1 MHIVGDNKLFDA
13 GRPASGDGTRSLH
26 ETFRKQA
33 VEYLSPGKT
42 LFLEGDNASH
52 VFEVL
57 DGALRI
63 FKIISDGRRVI
74 TGFLYPGDFLG
85 ISLST
90 RYLYS
95 AEAICGTTVRRL
107 SRHQFDAAVNESQR
121 LRPAIF
127 NVVSDEMA
135 AAQDQMVLLSCK
147 NAEERF
153 CSFLLKFMRRNAL
166 PGERILSIELPMCR
180 LDIADYL
187 GMTIETV
194 SRTITKLIGRG
205 ALRIED
211 ATVRHTIT
219 ILKPLLLAQ
228 IAGDGDDH
236 QEEPREYH
244 RRSGGRH

>member
-1 MHIVGDNKLFDA
+1 MHTAGDYKLLDA
-13 GRPASGDGTRSLH
+13 GHPASMDGTTSLR
-26 ETFRKQA
+26 EIFQKQPA
-33 VEYLSPGKT
+33 EYLSPGKT
-42 LFLEGDNASH
+42 LFLEGDDASH

-74 TGFLYPGDFLG
+74 TGFLYPGDFVG
-85 ISLST
+85 ISLSS

-95 AEAICGTTVRRL
+95 AEAVCGTTVRRL
-107 SRHQFDAAVNESQR
+107 SRGQLDAAVNGSQR

-166 PGERILSIELPMCR
+166 RGERILSIELPMCR
-180 LDIADYL
+180 QDIADFL
-187 GMTIETV
+187 GMSIETV
-194 SRTITKLIGRG
+194 SRTVTKLIGRG

-211 ATVRHTIT
+211 APVRHTIT

-228 IAGDGDDH
+228 LAGDGDEC
-236 QEEPREYH
+236 EEEAVAPW
-244 RRSGGRH
+244 RRLAGGH

>member
-1 MHIVGDNKLFDA
+1 MHITGNKLFDA
-13 GRPASGDGTRSLH
+13 SRPESANEATILH
-26 ETFRKQA
+26 EIFQKQPA
-33 VEYLSPGKT
+33 EYLSPGKT
-42 LFLEGDNASH
+42 LFLEGDDASH

-74 TGFLYPGDFLG
+74 TGFLYPGDFVG
-85 ISLST
+85 ISLSN

-107 SRHQFDAAVNESQR
+107 SRRQLDAAASESQR

-127 NVVSDEMA
+127 TVVSDEMA

-180 LDIADYL
+180 QDIADYL

-194 SRTITKLIGRG
+194 SRTVTKLIGRG

-219 ILKPLLLAQ
+219 ILKPVLLAQ
-228 IAGDGDDH
+228 LAGDGDECD
-236 QEEPREYH
+236 EEPLDLG
-244 RRSGGRH
+244 RRSAGRH

>member
-1 MHIVGDNKLFDA
+1 MYIVSDKKLFDA
-13 GRPASGDGTRSLH
+13 GRPVSVNETASLH
-26 ETFRKQA
+26 EFFLKQP
-33 VEYLSPGKT
+33 VEYLSPAKT

-63 FKIISDGRRVI
+63 FKIISDGRRII
-74 TGFLYPGDFLG
+74 TGFLYPGDFVGMCLWD
-85 ISLST
+85 

-107 SRHQFDAAVNESQR
+107 SRRQLDAAATESQR

-127 NVVSDEMA
+127 SVVSDEMA

-147 NAEERF
+147 SAEERL

-180 LDIADYL
+180 QDIADYL

-194 SRTITKLIGRG
+194 SRTVTKLIGRG

-219 ILKPLLLAQ
+219 ILKPVLLAQ
-228 IAGDGDDH
+228 LAGDGDECD
-236 QEEPREYH
+236 EEPLELP
-244 RRSGGRH
+244 RRLNGRH